1 VSALALA
8 AVPPATA
15 PPARRD
21 DVRLLVAIRSD
32 ASVRL
37 ARFTDLPEL
46 LRAGDLL
53 VVNDSATL
61 PAAVR
66 GRADGEAV
74 VVHFSTPLPRER
86 WVVELRT
93 AQLEQRP
100 PAPRS
105 TRVAL
110 PGGYELTVL
119 GPYRGSARLVE
130 AAIAAPSGVV
140 GYLNRHGSPIRYPG
154 GARPGLPIGAYQT
167 IFAREEGSAEMAS
180 AGRPFTPEL
189 VAALADRGVRVAPL
203 TLHAGVSSLESGE
216 PPYPERYDVPAAT
229 AKLVNETRAAGGRV
243 IAVGTT
249 VVRALETVTRSDGT
263 VRAGAGETSLLIT
276 PARGV
281 RTVDALLTGWHEPES
296 SHLLMLRAVA
306 GEDLLARSYAAAA
319 EHGLQGHEFGDA
331 HLILP

>member
-15 PPARRD
+15 PTARRD

-61 PAAVR
+61 PAAVP

-74 VVHFSTPLPRER
+74 VVHFSTPLARER

-100 PAPRS
+100 PPPPAM
-105 TRVAL
+105 RVAL
-110 PGGYELTVL
+110 PGGCHLTVV
-119 GPYRGSARLVE
+119 GPYRDSARLVE
-130 AAIAAPSGVV
+130 AAIATPDGVV
-140 GYLNRHGSPIRYPG
+140 GYLRRHGSPIRYPG
-154 GARPGLPIGAYQT
+154 GVRPGLAIGAYQT
-167 IFAREEGSAEMAS
+167 IFAREEGSAEMPS
-180 AGRPFTPEL
+180 AGRPFTPGL
-189 VAALADRGVRVAPL
+189 VAALADRGVTVAPL
-203 TLHAGVSSLESGE
+203 TLHAGVSSLESAE

-229 AKLVNETRAAGGRV
+229 AKLVNGTRAAGGRV

-249 VVRALETVTRSDGT
+249 VVRALETVTTGDGT
-263 VRAGAGETSLLIT
+263 VLAGAGETSLLIT

-281 RTVDALLTGWHEPES
+281 RALDGLLTGWHEPES

-319 EHGLQGHEFGDA
+319 EHGFHGHEFGDA